1 MKNKILK
8 KNKDNGFVL
17 LYTMIVSSIILAV
30 ALGIVNVALKESQF
44 STSAKATN
52 EAFFAADTGAE
63 CALFFDKTDPTK
75 NAFTGTAV
83 MNCANNNIVFS
94 SSGSV
99 WTFSVPYLGDSLNS
113 CANVTLTKDIGITTI
128 ISKGYNKA
136 NFDGSYCN
144 PTSNSVERE
153 LKVTY

>member
-8 KNKDNGFVL
+8 KNKNNGFVL

-30 ALGIVNVALKESQF
+30 ALGIVSVALKETQF

-63 CALFFDKTDPTK
+63 CALFYDKTTN
-75 NAFTGTAV
+75 NAFNDPSIE
-83 MNCANNNIVFS
+83 MNCAYVTVNR
-94 SSGSV
+94 
-99 WTFSVPYLGDSLNS
+99 TFSGNTWSFSLGYLGDSLYS
-113 CANVTLTKDIGITTI
+113 CANVTLTRDAGKTTV

-136 NFDGSYCN
+136 SFDGSYCN
-144 PTSNSVERE
+144 PVSNSVERE